1 MVWPYGKENWC
12 NLEGAY
18 LHFVADLSHLMPSPG
33 SFTTSI
39 CTVGVFGTRYV
50 RDGDPLP
57 SSLEV
62 AQGEVIRL
70 SVPHIYSEFE
80 IGTTL
85 AINLRQAASTQH
97 DFVTIEEYG
106 NSSDVI
112 IEPGDQSVGEYD
124 LTLESFNTLS
134 TA

>member
-57 SSLEV
+57 SSIEV
-62 AQGEVIRL
+62 AQGEESRL
-70 SVPHIYSEFE
+70 IVPHIYSEFT

-85 AINLRQAASTQH
+85 AINLRQVASNNLS
-97 DFVTIEEYG
+97 FV
-106 NSSDVI
+106 SI
-112 IEPGDQSVGEYD
+112 IE
-124 LTLESFNTLS
+124 
-134 TA
+134 